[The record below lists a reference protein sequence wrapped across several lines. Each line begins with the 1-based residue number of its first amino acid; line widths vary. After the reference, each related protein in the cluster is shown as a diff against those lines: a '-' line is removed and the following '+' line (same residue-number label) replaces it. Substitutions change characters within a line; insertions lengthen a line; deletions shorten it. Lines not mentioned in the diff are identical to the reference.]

1 MAQRQNHIVRKLQI
15 EIEVRDKAVNP
26 TELQHS
32 LSHALQSRRVEEAI
46 EGALSEVSTPHQW
59 IMLDKVT
66 IDVGK
71 ITLDNVEKLAFL
83 EQLQALLHEQ
93 VLKQIEEVTIPQ
105 KQEMKS
111 AEDFDFEQF
120 IFFLE
125 NGLFRVIPVTLHQ
138 IIGTAETQKWMEAI
152 LLHLNE
158 TRRWILKQA
167 LLRSQEARRRIVSQ
181 FSHSNF
187 LRLLEQLGK
196 LQKQTEKQ
204 LVFESSLLPKARLKT
219 EVMARLAQ
227 LEQILIETSKQEEEN
242 ISPSNITP
250 KATTL
255 AEPIF
260 IQNAGVVL
268 LHPFINQCFKAL
280 GWIEGGSFV
289 DEQKQQKGVL
299 MWYFLAT
306 GQDTP
311 AEHELVLPKIL
322 CGLLPQYVLQPLQPL
337 TPEERQ
343 EGEEMLVAVIAHWAV
358 LKNTSP
364 DGLRAEFLL
373 REGKLEVLSDTLLLT
388 VEQRASDILL
398 SKLPWGI
405 SMIKL
410 NWMPTLLQVN
420 WF

>member
-15 EIEVRDKAVNP
+15 EVEVRDKTVNP

-59 IMLDKVT
+59 ITLDKVT
-66 IDVGK
+66 IDLGR
-71 ITLDNVEKLAFL
+71 ITLDKVEKLVFF
-83 EQLQALLHEQ
+83 EQLQALLYEQ
-93 VLKQIEEVTIPQ
+93 VLKQIEEVTIHP
-105 KQEMKS
+105 KREMKT
-111 AEDFDFEQF
+111 AEDFDFDQF
-120 IFFLE
+120 VFFLE
-125 NGLFRVIPVTLHQ
+125 NGFFRVIPITDAP
-138 IIGTAETQKWMEAI
+138 ITGTTETQKWMEAI
-152 LLHLNE
+152 LLSLNE

-187 LRLLEQLGK
+187 LLLLEQLGK
-196 LQKQTEKQ
+196 LQKKTESQ
-204 LVFESSLLPKARLKT
+204 LVFEPYPLPIARLKT
-219 EVMARLAQ
+219 EVMTRLAQ
-227 LEQILIETSKQEEEN
+227 LEQILIETPKKEGEN
-242 ISPSNITP
+242 VSPSNITP
-250 KATTL
+250 KTTTL
-255 AEPIF
+255 KESIF

-280 GWIEGGSFV
+280 GWIEGGRFV
-289 DEQKQQKGVL
+289 DEEKQQKGVL

-306 GQDTP
+306 RQDTP

-343 EGEEMLVAVIAHWAV
+343 EGEDMLAAVIAHWSI

-364 DGLRAEFLL
+364 NGLRAEFLL
-373 REGKLEVLSDTLLLT
+373 REGKLEASSDMLILT

-410 NWMPTLLQVN
+410 NWMSTLLYVN